1 MMYTGLFFGVIFMV
15 FWTPFLMA
23 RGIQKLEVERL
34 SVGETVMCLIPLFNI
49 IRAEKMFY
57 GKIGL
62 CFWGIVLSIVGI
74 VARVAAIM
82 VNRENVILYYI
93 TLALFIIGF
102 LVAYISNV
110 RFVYTVIK
118 KSNALTT
125 GKRWLFSL
133 LYPMG
138 QWFIGN
144 YLASILK
151 NQKKIKDVFACQQ

>member
-23 RGIQKLEVERL
+23 KGIQKLEVERL

-133 LYPMG
+133 IYPMG

-144 YLASILK
+144 YLANILK

>member
-1 MMYTGLFFGVIFMV
+1 MMYTGLFFGAIFMV

-23 RGIQKLEVERL
+23 KGIQKLEVERL
-34 SVGETVMCLIPLFNI
+34 SVGETIMCLIPLFNI

-62 CFWGIVLSIVGI
+62 CFWGIVLSIVGT
-74 VARVAAIM
+74 VARVAAIII
-82 VNRENVILYYI
+82 NRENVILYYI

-144 YLASILK
+144 YLANILK

>member
-1 MMYTGLFFGVIFMV
+1 MMYTGLFFGVIFMI

-23 RGIQKLEVERL
+23 KGIQQLEVERL

-62 CFWGIVLSIVGI
+62 CFWGIILSIVGI

-82 VNRENVILYYI
+82 INRENVILFYI

-133 LYPMG
+133 IYPMG

-144 YLASILK
+144 YLANILK

>member
-23 RGIQKLEVERL
+23 KGIQKLEVERL
-34 SVGETVMCLIPLFNI
+34 SVGETIMCLIPLFNI

-62 CFWGIVLSIVGI
+62 CFWGIVLSIVGT
-74 VARVAAIM
+74 VVRVAAII

-93 TLALFIIGF
+93 TLAIFIIGF

-144 YLASILK
+144 YLANILK

>member
-23 RGIQKLEVERL
+23 KGIQKLEVERL
-34 SVGETVMCLIPLFNI
+34 SVGETIMCLIPLFNI

-62 CFWGIVLSIVGI
+62 CFWGIVLSIVGV

-82 VNRENVILYYI
+82 VNRENAILYYI

-144 YLASILK
+144 YLANILK